1 MISEVLQSNQINTNA
16 DASIKGIGLQKVR
29 AAERL
34 LKAVLQEKKALY
46 CMIEHVDDV
55 LEGNWQGEVVKYT
68 AEQNKSYSVD
78 FSMNSHEIKNSLRI
92 FFDTWLGTVEMS
104 ESIQFVFYTNVKFK
118 KENKAGVFKDKEYET
133 IIDQMSVF
141 DADVITVETPGNPRA
156 LPAEELAEAWKKKKA
171 DVTFEKKIENAV
183 RKSLEKAKKDDVILA
198 FGSLSFLGEIVK
210 ALDTIRSEV

>member
-1 MISEVLQSNQINTNA
+1 MFTNYACIQVVKMISEVLQSNQINTNA

-104 ESIQFVFYTNVKFK
+104 ESIQFVFT
-118 KENKAGVFKDKEYET
+118 
-133 IIDQMSVF
+133 QML
-141 DADVITVETPGNPRA
+141 N
-156 LPAEELAEAWKKKKA
+156 LKKKIKQ
-171 DVTFEKKIENAV
+171 VFLKIKK
-183 RKSLEKAKKDDVILA
+183 
-198 FGSLSFLGEIVK
+198 
-210 ALDTIRSEV
+210 

>member
-1 MISEVLQSNQINTNA
+1 MCIFVFTNYACIQVVKMISEVLQSNQINTNA

-92 FFDTWLGTVEMS
+92 FLILGLELLKCLK
-104 ESIQFVFYTNVKFK
+104 VFSLFFT
-118 KENKAGVFKDKEYET
+118 
-133 IIDQMSVF
+133 QML
-141 DADVITVETPGNPRA
+141 N
-156 LPAEELAEAWKKKKA
+156 LKKKIKQ
-171 DVTFEKKIENAV
+171 VFLKIKK
-183 RKSLEKAKKDDVILA
+183 
-198 FGSLSFLGEIVK
+198 
-210 ALDTIRSEV
+210 

>member
-1 MISEVLQSNQINTNA
+1 MFTNYACIQVVKMISEVLQSNQINTNA

-92 FFDTWLGTVEMS
+92 FLILGLELLKCLK
-104 ESIQFVFYTNVKFK
+104 VFSLFFT
-118 KENKAGVFKDKEYET
+118 
-133 IIDQMSVF
+133 QML
-141 DADVITVETPGNPRA
+141 N
-156 LPAEELAEAWKKKKA
+156 LKKKIKQ
-171 DVTFEKKIENAV
+171 VFLKIKK
-183 RKSLEKAKKDDVILA
+183 
-198 FGSLSFLGEIVK
+198 
-210 ALDTIRSEV
+210 

>member
-1 MISEVLQSNQINTNA
+1 MYFCVYKLCVHTGGKMISEVLQSNQINTNA

-104 ESIQFVFYTNVKFK
+104 ESIQFVFT
-118 KENKAGVFKDKEYET
+118 
-133 IIDQMSVF
+133 QML
-141 DADVITVETPGNPRA
+141 N
-156 LPAEELAEAWKKKKA
+156 LKKKIKQ
-171 DVTFEKKIENAV
+171 VFLKIKK
-183 RKSLEKAKKDDVILA
+183 
-198 FGSLSFLGEIVK
+198 
-210 ALDTIRSEV
+210 

>member
-34 LKAVLQEKKALY
+34 LKAVLQEKTALY

-92 FFDTWLGTVEMS
+92 FLILGLELLKCLK
-104 ESIQFVFYTNVKFK
+104 VFSLFFT
-118 KENKAGVFKDKEYET
+118 
-133 IIDQMSVF
+133 QML
-141 DADVITVETPGNPRA
+141 N
-156 LPAEELAEAWKKKKA
+156 LKKKIKW
-171 DVTFEKKIENAV
+171 VFLKIKK
-183 RKSLEKAKKDDVILA
+183 
-198 FGSLSFLGEIVK
+198 
-210 ALDTIRSEV
+210 

>member
-92 FFDTWLGTVEMS
+92 FLILGLELLKCLK
-104 ESIQFVFYTNVKFK
+104 VFSLFFT
-118 KENKAGVFKDKEYET
+118 
-133 IIDQMSVF
+133 QML
-141 DADVITVETPGNPRA
+141 N
-156 LPAEELAEAWKKKKA
+156 LKKKIKQ
-171 DVTFEKKIENAV
+171 VFLKIKK
-183 RKSLEKAKKDDVILA
+183 
-198 FGSLSFLGEIVK
+198 
-210 ALDTIRSEV
+210 

>member
-92 FFDTWLGTVEMS
+92 FLILGLELLKCLK
-104 ESIQFVFYTNVKFK
+104 VFSLFFT
-118 KENKAGVFKDKEYET
+118 
-133 IIDQMSVF
+133 QML
-141 DADVITVETPGNPRA
+141 N
-156 LPAEELAEAWKKKKA
+156 LKKKIKW
-171 DVTFEKKIENAV
+171 VFLKIKK
-183 RKSLEKAKKDDVILA
+183 
-198 FGSLSFLGEIVK
+198 
-210 ALDTIRSEV
+210 

>member
-92 FFDTWLGTVEMS
+92 FFLTLGLELLKCLK
-104 ESIQFVFYTNVKFK
+104 VFSLFFT
-118 KENKAGVFKDKEYET
+118 
-133 IIDQMSVF
+133 QML
-141 DADVITVETPGNPRA
+141 N
-156 LPAEELAEAWKKKKA
+156 LKKKIKQ
-171 DVTFEKKIENAV
+171 VFLKIKK
-183 RKSLEKAKKDDVILA
+183 
-198 FGSLSFLGEIVK
+198 
-210 ALDTIRSEV
+210 